1 MELFQRIEMVLSLAR
16 MPKYVLAEK
25 LGISQ
30 ATLTRYFC
38 LEQQDKLKML
48 LWDIALLFPD
58 INREWL
64 FFEEGKILKKDEE
77 LARQG
82 QQKKEISRL
91 QTQIFVEG
99 PSDQDGR
106 TATGKTGE
114 GQG

>member
-1 MELFQRIEMVLSLAR
+1 MELFERVEIILSLKKI
-16 MPKYVLAEK
+16 PKSLLAKK
-25 LGISQ
+25 LSVPQ
-30 ATLTRYFC
+30 QTLNRYFC

-82 QQKKEISRL
+82 QHKKEISRL

-99 PSDQDGR
+99 PCDQDGQ
-106 TATGKTGE
+106 TGIGNTGE